1 MFKMFK
7 MFILIGLQ
15 PRLKIR
21 GFFTEMRE
29 IIEMMMM
36 SKAILLISSPATSAA
51 GHGEYNEG
59 DEDESEDYFF
69 TNL

>member
-7 MFILIGLQ
+7 MFKMFVLIGLQ

-29 IIEMMMM
+29 MIEMMMM
-36 SKAILLISSPATSAA
+36 SKAILLISSPAVQVMATMMRVMRM
-51 GHGEYNEG
+51 
-59 DEDESEDYFF
+59 
-69 TNL
+69 TN